1 MLLFLSLSYRF
12 LLSSPSFKTDSGLVK
27 HMVSLKRTDRI
38 EMHILRETIQLEA
51 ASNVETVFIE
61 FKINK

>member
-1 MLLFLSLSYRF
+1 
-12 LLSSPSFKTDSGLVK
+12 
-27 HMVSLKRTDRI
+27 MVSLKRTDRI